1 MSATELRA
9 AHVHH
14 PKVSFDAYYHESD
27 SSKERKPWF
36 YSLKIE
42 WNTDTDGYYTSSSAI
57 SFTFHEISEVWEFAN
72 QLAEV
77 NSKIVDYVLEDH
89 KEFAESR
96 IKQTAEVK

>member
-14 PKVSFDAYYHESD
+14 PKTSFDVFYHDSD
-27 SSKERKPWF
+27 VLKERDPWF
-36 YSLKIE
+36 YTLKIE
-42 WNTDTDGYYTSSSAI
+42 WNTDTDGHYTSSSSV
-57 SFTFHEISEVWEFAN
+57 SFTFRKISEVWDFAN
-72 QLAEV
+72 QLAEIT
-77 NSKIVDYVLEDH
+77 SKIVDYVLEDH